1 MKTLAL
7 IICGITTAASLAAQP
22 LPNWLEGDWEGIGD
36 QSNTQTQWL
45 TLLSYHPPKE
55 HPTVTYPDLACSGHW
70 ELEQVGT
77 DRLLFQEHIT
87 DNSGRCSNLDWI
99 YLHPQGTDT
108 LLVRFAHVWAKERI
122 IAEAVLVRR
131 SLP

>member
-7 IICGITTAASLAAQP
+7 IAFGIALAASLTAQP
-22 LPNWLEGDWEGIGD
+22 LPAWLEGDWEGIGD

-55 HPTVTYPDLACSGHW
+55 RPAVTYPDLGCSGHW
-70 ELEQVGT
+70 ELEQAST

-87 DNSGRCSNLDWI
+87 RNSGRCSNLDWI
-99 YLHPQGTDT
+99 YIRPQGTDT
-108 LLVRFAHVWAKERI
+108 LLVHFAHVWARERI